1 MCLYH
6 KCIILNEEERN
17 ISEIYLLF
25 YSIQVSHAA
34 RLALERGDLTVACKL
49 FLYIIESNECRD
61 HTITATEYTSQ
72 LADLLLNVF
81 INYPE
86 NLAAIEKFPDLLL
99 AALELILTG
108 K

>member
-1 MCLYH
+1 M
-6 KCIILNEEERN
+6 
-17 ISEIYLLF
+17 
-25 YSIQVSHAA
+25 
-34 RLALERGDLTVACKL
+34 ACKL

-86 NLAAIEKFPDLLL
+86 NLMSIENFPDLLL

-108 K
+108 E

>member
-1 MCLYH
+1 M
-6 KCIILNEEERN
+6 
-17 ISEIYLLF
+17 
-25 YSIQVSHAA
+25 
-34 RLALERGDLTVACKL
+34 ACKL

-81 INYPE
+81 IHNPE
-86 NLAAIEKFPDLLL
+86 NLSSIDNFADLLL

-108 K
+108 GSFF